1 MSEVVFY
8 WTAKVGPL
16 GRIRLVVSE
25 TGLYKLALGQRSDND
40 FHSWL
45 ARVVKPSCVIHRC
58 TPLVGLALAE
68 LEAYL
73 CGQLQTFQTPMEL
86 HGTPFQRQVW
96 AEVAGIPYGMT
107 ATYGEIAARVGRP
120 KAIRAVGA
128 ANGANPLPLFVPCHR
143 VVGADGGLR
152 GYGGGLEVKAA
163 LLQLECGSCGLPDS
177 GECLSR
183 TDNRC
188 TIERD
193 GSSVCFLNSSK

>member
-8 WTAKVGPL
+8 WMAKVAPL
-16 GRIRLVVSE
+16 GRVRLAVSE
-25 TGLYKLALGQRSDND
+25 TGLCKLALGHQSDND

-45 ARVVKPSCVIHRC
+45 ARVVKPSRVIRRY
-58 TPLVGLALAE
+58 TPLVGQALAE

-73 CGQLQTFQTPMEL
+73 CGRLQTFQTPVEL
-86 HGTPFQRQVW
+86 RGTPFQRQVW
-96 AEVAGIPYGMT
+96 AQVAGILYGMT

-120 KAIRAVGA
+120 KAVRAVGA

-152 GYGGGLEVKAA
+152 GYGGGLEVKSA
-163 LLQLECGSCGLPDS
+163 LLQLERGSWGLPDS

-193 GSSVCFLNSSK
+193 G